1 MPHVLKLSDGELIT
15 PFSLED
21 VLEEIDTYMG
31 YEVRQY
37 IEEWKA
43 DVDEE
48 CEADRYDRAE
58 AEKELEQ
65 VKDHNHAVL
74 CDLREETD
82 VIEDLLEAERLDR
95 KKIQRTVRNIS
106 QMLYREL

>member
-1 MPHVLKLSDGELIT
+1 MPHVIELKDGRLIT

-21 VLEEIDTYMG
+21 VLREIDSAMG

-43 DVDEE
+43 DVDDDR
-48 CEADRYDRAE
+48 EADRYDRAE

-65 VKDHNHAVL
+65 VKDHNHSVL
-74 CDLREETD
+74 CDIREEID
-82 VIEDLLEAERLDR
+82 ALNDLISAERMDR
-95 KKIQRTVRNIS
+95 KKIQRAVRNIS

>member
-1 MPHVLKLSDGELIT
+1 MPHVIELKEGRLIT

-21 VLEEIDTYMG
+21 VLREIDSAMG

-43 DVDEE
+43 DVDDDR
-48 CEADRYDRAE
+48 EADRYDRAE

-65 VKDHNHAVL
+65 VKDHNHSVL
-74 CDLREETD
+74 CDIREEID
-82 VIEDLLEAERLDR
+82 ALNDLISAERMDR
-95 KKIQRTVRNIS
+95 KKIQRAVRNIS